1 MCSENKSTNKMS
13 LFDKQSLHQRDWN
26 IKKEQNRYSGDK
38 KKKNSI
44 KGIKIGLACVGN
56 RADQM
61 EDRISDIEDR
71 NLEMMLREEERLE
84 HKKMNKLSENYL
96 TPSVKE

>member
-26 IKKEQNRYSGDK
+26 IKEEQNRYSGDK
-38 KKKNSI
+38 KKTSI
-44 KGIKIGLACVGN
+44 KGIKTGLACVGN

-71 NLEMMLREEERLE
+71 NLEMVLREGERDLSI
-84 HKKMNKLSENYL
+84 KK
-96 TPSVKE
+96 